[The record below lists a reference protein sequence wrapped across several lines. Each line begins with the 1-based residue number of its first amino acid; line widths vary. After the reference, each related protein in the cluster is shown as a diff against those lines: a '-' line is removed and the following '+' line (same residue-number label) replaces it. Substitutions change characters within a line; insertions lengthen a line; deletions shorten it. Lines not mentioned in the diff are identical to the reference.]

1 MSPPAVPARLEAV
14 FGPGRDS
21 RPSQSASATA
31 WESPTYHLLWS
42 DRAHSESA
50 LRRLWEA
57 RKGLQAFAV
66 VALAPSDDSSKVL
79 VAGSQYARPV
89 RELPNERVIDLLEKS
104 RGLAPREAAAFLT
117 REFSRLEEAVV
128 PGLRVKDLLTPHFLR
143 ERLPQSANARHLAG
157 TVKAVTRSQRLSWR
171 SLFQALGYQVQSLPQ
186 RGYLLRVDNAPVAVV
201 HALADPSLFSRLTI
215 NGELPE
221 GMVIAD
227 CEKQGAHWGVLA
239 AGTRYRLFQRKPPVG
254 PATGQYLEIDL
265 AELQPR
271 LAWNADR
278 SPTPSA
284 TICGRRSTLWLP
296 APMA

>member
-14 FGPGRDS
+14 FGPGRDW

-42 DRAHSESA
+42 DQAHSESA

-79 VAGSQYARPV
+79 VAGPQYAGPV

-143 ERLPQSANARHLAG
+143 ERL
-157 TVKAVTRSQRLSWR
+157 
-171 SLFQALGYQVQSLPQ
+171 
-186 RGYLLRVDNAPVAVV
+186 APVRQRPASGR
-201 HALADPSLFSRLTI
+201 H
-215 NGELPE
+215 G
-221 GMVIAD
+221 
-227 CEKQGAHWGVLA
+227 QGRHS
-239 AGTRYRLFQRKPPVG
+239 F
-254 PATGQYLEIDL
+254 
-265 AELQPR
+265 
-271 LAWNADR
+271 
-278 SPTPSA
+278 PTPLLAIPFSGTGLPGPEPPAARLPSA
-284 TICGRRSTLWLP
+284 RRKRAGGRRARACRPIPL
-296 APMA
+296 